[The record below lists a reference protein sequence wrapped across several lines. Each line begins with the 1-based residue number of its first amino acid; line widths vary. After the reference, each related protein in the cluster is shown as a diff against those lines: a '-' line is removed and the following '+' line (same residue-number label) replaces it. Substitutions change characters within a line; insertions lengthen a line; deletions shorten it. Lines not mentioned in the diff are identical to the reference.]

1 MKKVVFLMTVLAIS
15 FACHAQQGKYSTFY
29 DQRATLFEEL
39 PISSKDVVFLGN
51 SITNGAEW
59 AELLNNKHVKNRGIS
74 GDICM
79 GVYDRLD
86 AILKGNPAKI
96 FLLIG
101 INDVSRG
108 TPADTIVS
116 RIRLIAQKIKKDSP
130 KTKLYLQSVLPV
142 TDHYKKF
149 TGHTSRWQVVLEI
162 NKGLLRLAEEEG
174 VTYIDLYSHFV
185 DQTIGKMNT
194 EYTNDGVHLLG
205 KGYLKWVEIVKPYI
219 GQDSLQI
226 QSIHVQKMS
235 GFPNGEKGMNLGLS
249 ACYAGITEGQLLICG
264 GCNFPDTPAAEGGKK
279 KYYKG
284 IYVADIPSDS
294 LFTWRKVGDLPASAA
309 YGVTVSTGVGVIC
322 IGGINEKG
330 AMTDV
335 FRIYWKDDKRK
346 KVVLESLPSLPYA
359 LDNFTGSLSGNRI
372 YVAGGNKQGI
382 PSNSFLCL
390 DLDKLSDGWQ
400 ELPSF
405 PGFPRVQPVSASQC
419 RDGERCF
426 YLWGGFAPSTAG
438 RPATLSLDGY
448 CYSPSSR
455 TWTRLDA
462 PAGWEGEAV
471 SLGGGTSHALGDKLI
486 LCMGGVNKD
495 IFLSALQKPG
505 KDYLLHPAEWYKF
518 NRKILVYDISRNAWQ
533 EVLETSD
540 VARAGAALVGDGET
554 FFSIAGELKPGI
566 RTAEII
572 RITIK

>member
-185 DQTIGKMNT
+185 DQTTGKMNT

-284 IYVADIPSDS
+284 IYAADIPADS

-309 YGVTVSTGVGVIC
+309 YGVTVSTGDGVIC
-322 IGGINEKG
+322 IGGMNEKG

-390 DLDKLSDGWQ
+390 DLDNLSDGWQ

-448 CYSPSSR
+448 CYSPSSQ

-462 PAGWEGEAV
+462 PAGRDGEAV
-471 SLGGGTSHALGDKLI
+471 SLGGGTSHALGDKLV

-495 IFLSALQKPG
+495 IFLSALQKPE